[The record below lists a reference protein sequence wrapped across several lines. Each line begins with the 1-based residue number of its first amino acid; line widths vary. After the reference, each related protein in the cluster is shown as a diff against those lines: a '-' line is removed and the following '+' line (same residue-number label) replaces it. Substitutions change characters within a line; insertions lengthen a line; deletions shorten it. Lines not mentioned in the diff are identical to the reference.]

1 MKPTR
6 KFFLPCAL
14 VAILLVVTLNFIGK
28 EPRDTPVVA
37 KVKSSKSELD
47 RSIRFDGFNN
57 ETGADEFIVPNVIHY
72 IRFNKTSF
80 SFVDY
85 VCIRSAWINHRPE
98 TIYFHTNVDK
108 FSGVYWDRMV
118 QDAEF
123 FQRIKVVPI
132 KLPSEVFGQP
142 LSTGWRL
149 FHGSDVARIRMMT
162 QYGGIYL
169 DNDIYVVRN
178 LDKYRKFEIAMGWD
192 ENQFLGSQVIIAHK
206 EARFLDLWLDTYREY
221 HADKW

>member
-1 MKPTR
+1 MRPLR
-6 KFFLPCAL
+6 KFLLPCAL
-14 VAILLVVTLNFIGK
+14 VAILLVVTFNFISK
-28 EPRDTPVVA
+28 EARDVPIVA
-37 KVKSSKSELD
+37 GGSKLELD
-47 RSIRFDGFNN
+47 RSNRFEGFNN
-57 ETGADEFIVPNVIHY
+57 ETGVDEFIVPNVIHY

-98 TIYFHTNVDK
+98 IIYFHTNVDK

-132 KLPSEVFGQP
+132 ELPSEVFGQP

-149 FHGSDVARIRMMT
+149 FHGSDVARIRMMK